1 MFDRFYP
8 GMAWADHQAQP
19 HMWPHAQHSRMV
31 QAGGIQWHVQQMGQG
46 PCMLLLHG
54 TGSGHF
60 SWRGLLPKLAERF
73 TVVAPDL
80 PGHAFT
86 SRGPEGALS
95 LPGMAE
101 GLRALLLQLKLTPQV
116 IVGHSAGAAIAAH
129 MALHFDS
136 ASRST
141 LIGLNPAWLPLPGVA
156 SWLFGPA
163 AKLAALNPLSAWA
176 TAKLAAKPGAVA
188 EWIHRTGSTLDAQ
201 GIELYTRVL
210 SDSGHVHGVL
220 SMMAAWELKPLAR
233 RLHDI
238 TAPVCMLIGDQDR
251 TVPPELSRQASERL
265 TQAQVIIQNGLGH
278 LAHEEAPLETVQH
291 ILRCVE
297 SSPAAQQAGRVL

>member
-1 MFDRFYP
+1 
-8 GMAWADHQAQP
+8 
-19 HMWPHAQHSRMV
+19 
-31 QAGGIQWHVQQMGQG
+31 
-46 PCMLLLHG
+46 
-54 TGSGHF
+54 
-60 SWRGLLPKLAERF
+60 LLPALAEHF
-73 TVVAPDL
+73 TVLAPDL

-101 GLRALLLQLKLTPQV
+101 GLRALLLQLNLTPQV

-129 MALHFDS
+129 MALHFES
-136 ASRST
+136 ASRCT

-188 EWIHRTGSTLDAQ
+188 EWLSRTGSTLDAQ
-201 GIELYTRVL
+201 GLDLYTRVL

-220 SMMAAWELKPLAR
+220 SMMAAWRLKPLAA
-233 RLHDI
+233 RLHEVRN
-238 TAPVCMLIGDQDR
+238 PVFMHIGAQDQ
-251 TVPPELSRQASERL
+251 TVPPALADQACRL
-265 TQAQVIIQNGLGH
+265 LPQAQQHVQAGLGH
-278 LAHEEAPLETVQH
+278 LAHEQDPQGTAQY
-291 ILRCVE
+291 ILRCC
-297 SSPAAQQAGRVL
+297 QG